1 MYSFSTALTIGE
13 HIEIQNRLWY
23 HENDKLQFVGVYL
36 MKKSA
41 IASILA
47 IDLACLLGLAGCEG
61 ISRDKRTA
69 DKPDVTGISSG
80 EISSN
85 IGLEVSKK
93 LNESNGKY
101 ANLYVENKGPTPV
114 VATINGQSERT
125 FQPDEKGSICLE
137 VTQTFWGGDREY
149 MFKVVTGA
157 GGSINISYE
166 IDQRDEIDG

>member
-1 MYSFSTALTIGE
+1 
-13 HIEIQNRLWY
+13 
-23 HENDKLQFVGVYL
+23 

-41 IASILA
+41 IASIIA
-47 IDLACLLGLAGCEG
+47 ITAALACLLGLAGCEG
-61 ISRDKRTA
+61 ISRDDMSTG
-69 DKPDVTGISSG
+69 KPGVTGISSG

-93 LNESNGKY
+93 LNKSNGKY

-114 VATINGQSERT
+114 VATINGQSKRT
-125 FQPDEKGSICLE
+125 FQPDEKGRICLE

-157 GGSINISYE
+157 GGSINIHYE
-166 IDQRDEIDG
+166 IDQRDEIKGLCDYSEDSGR